1 MRAWKKI
8 WFFKL
13 NAHTIYIAYTSEFMD
28 AVYILNFSSHK
39 PGNITMKQSHHNLK
53 CNLCIETARRC
64 IEMKRQQSL
73 WNPIFQKNL
82 SSNLLRENLILI

>member
-1 MRAWKKI
+1 MTTTKEPMRAWKKI

-39 PGNITMKQSHHNLK
+39 PGNITMKSK
-53 CNLCIETARRC
+53 
-64 IEMKRQQSL
+64 
-73 WNPIFQKNL
+73 PP
-82 SSNLLRENLILI
+82 